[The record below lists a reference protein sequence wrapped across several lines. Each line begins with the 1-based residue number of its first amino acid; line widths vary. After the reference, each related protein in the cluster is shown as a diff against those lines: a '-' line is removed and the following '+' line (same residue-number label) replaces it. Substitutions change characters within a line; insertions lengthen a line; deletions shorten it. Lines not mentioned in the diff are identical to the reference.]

1 MPSSLD
7 RAGEEE
13 EEVLVVVGIVISQL
27 SSVKPN
33 RLKLSNTD
41 GIFPFWLSVP
51 IPKYSV
57 GYAA

>member
-13 EEVLVVVGIVISQL
+13 VVVLVVGVISQL